1 MKEETTKLIKLRYGN
16 TNTYLIRGEKGSI
29 LVDTDFAGTLPAF
42 YKAIKTEGI
51 QVSDITY
58 VMATHYHPD
67 HMGLISELQNQS
79 VKLVLLENQVDHI
92 HFSDPIFERIPN
104 LRYTPIDASQ
114 ARVLGFPDVSSL
126 LEDLGIEGTIL
137 PTRSHS
143 EDGIAIVLSNGTAI
157 VGDLEPISYIDG
169 YSDNAV
175 LADDWKRIL
184 ELNPKHIC
192 HAHANEVNL

>member
-1 MKEETTKLIKLRYGN
+1 MNEEVYRVIKLRYGN
-16 TNTYLIRGEKGSI
+16 TNTYLIQGEKGSI
-29 LVDTDFAGTLPAF
+29 LIDTDFAGTLPAF

-67 HMGLISELQNQS
+67 HMGLISELQSQS

-92 HFSDPIFERIPN
+92 HFSDAIFERIPN
-104 LRYTPIDASQ
+104 LSYTPIDASQ
-114 ARVLGFPDVSSL
+114 ALVLAFSDAASFL
-126 LEDLGIEGTIL
+126 ADLGIEGTIL
-137 PTRSHS
+137 PTKSHS
-143 EDGIAIVLSNGTAI
+143 EDGIAIVLSDGTAI
-157 VGDLEPISYIDG
+157 VGDLEPISYMDG

-184 ELNPKHIC
+184 DLNPKHIC
-192 HAHANEVNL
+192 HAHANDLNL

>member
-1 MKEETTKLIKLRYGN
+1 MNEEVYRVIKLRYGN
-16 TNTYLIRGEKGSI
+16 TNTYLIQGEKGSI
-29 LVDTDFAGTLPAF
+29 LIDTDFAGTLPAF

-67 HMGLISELQNQS
+67 HMGLISELQSQG

-92 HFSDPIFERIPN
+92 HFSDAIFERIPN
-104 LRYTPIDASQ
+104 LSYTPIDASQ
-114 ARVLGFPDVSSL
+114 ALVLAFSDAASFL
-126 LEDLGIEGTIL
+126 ADLGIEGTIL
-137 PTRSHS
+137 PTKSHS
-143 EDGIAIVLSNGTAI
+143 EDGIAIVLSDGTAI
-157 VGDLEPISYIDG
+157 VGDLEPISYMDG

-184 ELNPKHIC
+184 DLNPKHIC
-192 HAHANEVNL
+192 HAHANDLNL